1 MYYHASP
8 IKGIKVLEPRISNH
22 NIPLVYF
29 STKRENTFVYLSNAV
44 EKLCKEKGFIYEGV
58 WSKWGPYGFDSQ
70 GILQYEEYYP
80 NALEETYEGVGG
92 YIYSCTNVEKDMD
105 FELKISDA
113 IVSRKNV
120 YVDSC
125 EIIDDALDNI
135 LKAEKAGQIRIVRYD
150 DFISKREKWLQSII
164 KSEYSEAINH
174 PEYQFFLEEK
184 FAKYLD

>member
-70 GILQYEEYYP
+70 GKYTQLPMEGFDGQVVITKSGQFSLQNRDVRINIVFHE
-80 NALEETYEGVGG
+80 LEENYLRTDKKMNYRGGKGVGAHNTAADIEFQG
-92 YIYSCTNVEKDMD
+92 WGAC
-105 FELKISDA
+105 
-113 IVSRKNV
+113 
-120 YVDSC
+120 
-125 EIIDDALDNI
+125 
-135 LKAEKAGQIRIVRYD
+135 AGQAEYITYKAAID
-150 DFISKREKWLQSII
+150 IHAKRRADQYKATGQ
-164 KSEYSEAINH
+164 
-174 PEYQFFLEEK
+174 
-184 FAKYLD
+184 YLY